1 MQANEIRRST
11 AVDAGIFAALA
22 LVMAA
27 TRLHHFGAVPDASW
41 AVFFVAGFYLRRW
54 TAWAFP
60 ALMVLAVAVD
70 YFVITA
76 SGLDFM
82 KHYCVS
88 LGYWALIPA
97 HFAMWAGGA
106 LMNNVVTQS
115 AGKRLAALA
124 VSVVVS
130 VVVCHAF
137 AQGGFYWL
145 SDSVKNPSVAGW
157 FKNYTDWLLPY
168 MGVAASYI
176 GVAALLHVAA
186 VKMLGLSESA
196 TARTTK

>member
-1 MQANEIRRST
+1 MQLNESRRPT

-22 LVMAA
+22 LVMVA
-27 TRLHHFGAVPDASW
+27 TRLHHFGSVPDASW
-41 AVFFVAGFYLRRW
+41 AVFFIAGFFLRRW

-60 ALMVLAVAVD
+60 ALMVLAVLID
-70 YFVITA
+70 YLVITA

-82 KHYCVS
+82 KHVCVS

-106 LMNNVVTQS
+106 LMNNFAGQAV
-115 AGKRLAALA
+115 GKRLAALI

-130 VVVCHAF
+130 VVVCHAL

-145 SDSVKNPSVAGW
+145 SDFVKNPSFAGW

-176 GVAALLHVAA
+176 GVAAVLHVVA
-186 VKMLGLSESA
+186 VKLLGA
-196 TARTTK
+196 TDVTAVRGRK

>member
-1 MQANEIRRST
+1 MQANAIRRPT

-41 AVFFVAGFYLRRW
+41 AVFFVAGYYLTRW

-60 ALMVLAVAVD
+60 ALMLLAVGVD
-70 YFVITA
+70 YVVITA
-76 SGLDFM
+76 AGMDFM
-82 KHYCVS
+82 QHYCVS

-106 LMNNVVTQS
+106 LLNRVNSQP
-115 AGKRLAALA
+115 AIRRLAALT
-124 VSVVVS
+124 VSVVLS

-145 SDSVKNPSVAGW
+145 SDSVKATTVAGW

-168 MGVAASYI
+168 MGVAAGYI
-176 GVAALLHVAA
+176 AAAAALHAVAVRMLGFSEAAA
-186 VKMLGLSESA
+186 VRIEK
-196 TARTTK
+196 

>member
-1 MQANEIRRST
+1 MHANEIRRST
-11 AVDAGIFAALA
+11 AVDASILAVLA
-22 LVMAA
+22 LVMAV
-27 TRLHHFGAVPDASW
+27 TRLHHFNAVPDASW

-60 ALMVLAVAVD
+60 ALMLLSVAVD
-70 YFVITA
+70 YAVISA

-88 LGYWALIPA
+88 IGYWALIPA

-106 LMNNVVTQS
+106 LMNNVTARPVSQ
-115 AGKRLAALA
+115 RLAALV

-145 SDSVKNPSVAGW
+145 SPAVSRPDFAGW

-168 MGVAASYI
+168 MGVAAAYI
-176 GVAALLHVAA
+176 GTATLLHAIA
-186 VKMLGLSESA
+186 VKTLGFEGA
-196 TARTTK
+196 ARARVRK